1 MSTWKTSTAPIVSR
15 NEVNKMISK
24 SLAIDAIKYTFGYS
38 TKEAEGYYMKAGE
51 GIISEL
57 VSGYLYQSNKSF
69 YED

>member
-1 MSTWKTSTAPIVSR
+1 
-15 NEVNKMISK
+15 MISK

-38 TKEAEGYYMKAGE
+38 TKEAERYYMKAGE